1 MTKLY
6 DSKLSTAI
14 SKYTELANMLV
25 LPTIKIKTFTN
36 VRSPLM
42 KEIKL
47 SKSAFPLV
55 KSGHYLGSSFSYSKK
70 IDKLAAPI
78 LSTKALKSPLNSV
91 SFSSRL
97 SVLLNISKMGRNT
110 TGNSIFKGMP
120 NRAAWATSN
129 QIQTLASS
137 YNNFFKAI
145 NHSMGYVLKNRK
157 KFKLS
162 TEKLLIFT
170 TLRLFALDKW
180 ALLSNDVLDKPLI
193 KNSALKEKIN
203 FEKIAENYF
212 KANNYKIIFDKL
224 DYLIAND
231 FDDVDFSFSKGYIK
245 KLERIR
251 FLLNEDMENNSIILV
266 EPLMITVEHVLASK
280 LGLLKSQKGAL
291 VGRKIISIGDRIYEL
306 GPSSPKYQNFYS
318 VFKVLG
324 ILWDPNKQKFS
335 NGLDKTGIG
344 RHSVDHARVDP
355 SRFTDVSIM
364 KLICLLYAMVHL
376 PNKVL
381 NTNLKP
387 KIKKKSKKYKHHR
400 GNQKALAR

>member
-97 SVLLNISKMGRNT
+97 SVLLNTSKMGRNT

-120 NRAAWATSN
+120 NRATWATSN

-193 KNSALKEKIN
+193 KNSALK
-203 FEKIAENYF
+203 
-212 KANNYKIIFDKL
+212 
-224 DYLIAND
+224 
-231 FDDVDFSFSKGYIK
+231 K
-245 KLERIR
+245 K
-251 FLLNEDMENNSIILV
+251 
-266 EPLMITVEHVLASK
+266 
-280 LGLLKSQKGAL
+280 
-291 VGRKIISIGDRIYEL
+291 
-306 GPSSPKYQNFYS
+306 
-318 VFKVLG
+318 
-324 ILWDPNKQKFS
+324 
-335 NGLDKTGIG
+335 
-344 RHSVDHARVDP
+344 
-355 SRFTDVSIM
+355 
-364 KLICLLYAMVHL
+364 
-376 PNKVL
+376 
-381 NTNLKP
+381 
-387 KIKKKSKKYKHHR
+387 
-400 GNQKALAR
+400 